1 MKSDVSKGPLMMSV
15 DITYKCQFKCLH
27 CFNNSGSVTNN
38 NEMNEDE
45 LLDVAEMV
53 GEAQPNTFCF
63 CGGEPLLKIDSI
75 IKMAKIIRE
84 RTMNNTTVNMVTNGW
99 LLTKDIAKKIK
110 DADISM
116 VQLSLDGPNAEIHDW
131 FRNKHGSFERVINAI
146 SILRDL
152 DIYVS
157 ISSIPHKRQI
167 NCILDT
173 LELCRSMGVDE
184 FRVQPLMPIG
194 RAKDNY
200 IDIIPDSKKYRKVAL
215 KLRQHQYD
223 GIANKKMSVSWGDPI
238 DHLIRF
244 SGGSMVTP
252 TIGINAYGGIT
263 ISPYIPIEFGNVRKH
278 KFKEYWKNGLAD
290 IWSIPIVNEITAK
303 MQDVSSMDL
312 EIAFPNL
319 PRMYYETNINLD
331 LIELGKEC
339 IAEVNMSN
347 FNRLVALGE

>member
-1 MKSDVSKGPLMMSV
+1 MNNDVSKGPLMMSV
-15 DITYKCQFKCLH
+15 DITYKCPFRCLH
-27 CFNNSGSVTNN
+27 CFNNSGDGVIG

-45 LLDVAEMV
+45 LLQIAEMV
-53 GEAQPNTFCF
+53 GDAQPNTFCF
-63 CGGEPLLKIDSI
+63 CGGEPLLRIDTI
-75 IKMAKIIRE
+75 IKMAKVIKE

-99 LLTKDIAKKIK
+99 LLTRDIAKKIK
-110 DADISM
+110 EAGISM

-131 FRNKHGSFERVINAI
+131 FRNKEGSFDRVINAI
-146 SILRDL
+146 GILRDL

-157 ISSIPHKRQI
+157 ISSVPHKRQI
-167 NCILDT
+167 KIILDT
-173 LELCRSMGVDE
+173 LELCRSMGVGE

-200 IDIIPDSKKYRKVAL
+200 TDIIPDSKEYRKIAL
-215 KLRQHQYD
+215 KLRQYQYD
-223 GIANKKMSVSWGDPI
+223 GIANNNMSVSWGDPI
-238 DHLIRF
+238 DHLMRF

-278 KFKEYWKNGLAD
+278 KFEEYWEKGLAD

-303 MQDVSSMDL
+303 MKDVSSMDL
-312 EIAFPNL
+312 EIAFPDL
-319 PRMYYETNINLD
+319 PKMYYETNINLD
-331 LIELGKEC
+331 LIESGKER

-347 FNRLVALGE
+347 FDGLVAMGE